1 MEFGLEEFKQM
12 ASGLGHRVRKFDYQN
27 VILLCTKQDL
37 IFYKII
43 LELKHNQILYNSG
56 EPWQFTDWGPGKPEN
71 DGTALNILWDFYA
84 GCLWKWNDDHTEKST
99 PYICETKM
107 SNNRTSL

>member
-1 MEFGLEEFKQM
+1 MIYAFSF
-12 ASGLGHRVRKFDYQN
+12 N
-27 VILLCTKQDL
+27 VNQSISNFTKL
-37 IFYKII
+37 
-43 LELKHNQILYNSG
+43 G

-99 PYICETKM
+99 PFICESKLS
-107 SNNRTSL
+107 SNVTFIE

>member
-1 MEFGLEEFKQM
+1 MYLK
-12 ASGLGHRVRKFDYQN
+12 
-27 VILLCTKQDL
+27 
-37 IFYKII
+37 YKISFTEKI
-43 LELKHNQILYNSG
+43 YTFNFNVNQSISNFTKLG

-99 PYICETKM
+99 PFICESKLST
-107 SNNRTSL
+107 NETFIE